1 MEVNSKPEAI
11 DELDRKIIQMK
22 IELEALKKEKD
33 TASKERS
40 QELTQTLDGLEKQ
53 SADLTGHWQA
63 EKSKIAKAGEIAEKI
78 DQARFELEQAER
90 AGDLAKAGEISY
102 GIIPT
107 LEKQLEEAGQDK
119 PSSLLREE
127 VLESDIAAVVSKW
140 TGIPVDKM
148 LEGEREKLLSM
159 EQQLGKYV
167 IGQDQAISAVSQ
179 SVRRSRAG
187 LQASDRPLG
196 SFLFLGPT
204 GVGKTEICKTLAQ
217 FLFDDKAALLRVDMS
232 EYMEKHA
239 VSRLIGAPPGY
250 VGYDE
255 GGVLTEAVRRRPY
268 QVILFDEVEKAHPD
282 VFNILLQVL
291 DDGRLTDSHGK
302 TVDFT
307 NTIIVLTSNLGSA
320 HLADLGEKEDTDSVR
335 DLVMA
340 EVKRAFRPEF
350 LNRLDDIILFH
361 KLKKFQM
368 QDILKIQLGYVQAL
382 LDGRKISL
390 DFEPAALT
398 YLADKGYS
406 PEYGARPLKRLVQQE
421 VQNTLADK
429 LLAGEVCDGD
439 VVQVSCDKKAGL
451 RFTTA

>member
-1 MEVNSKPEAI
+1 
-11 DELDRKIIQMK
+11 
-22 IELEALKKEKD
+22 
-33 TASKERS
+33 
-40 QELTQTLDGLEKQ
+40 
-53 SADLTGHWQA
+53 
-63 EKSKIAKAGEIAEKI
+63 
-78 DQARFELEQAER
+78 
-90 AGDLAKAGEISY
+90 
-102 GIIPT
+102 
-107 LEKQLEEAGQDK
+107 
-119 PSSLLREE
+119 
-127 VLESDIAAVVSKW
+127 
-140 TGIPVDKM
+140 
-148 LEGEREKLLSM
+148 
-159 EQQLGKYV
+159 
-167 IGQDQAISAVSQ
+167 
-179 SVRRSRAG
+179 
-187 LQASDRPLG
+187 
-196 SFLFLGPT
+196 
-204 GVGKTEICKTLAQ
+204 
-217 FLFDDKAALLRVDMS
+217 
-232 EYMEKHA
+232 
-239 VSRLIGAPPGY
+239 
-250 VGYDE
+250 
-255 GGVLTEAVRRRPY
+255 
-268 QVILFDEVEKAHPD
+268 VILFDEVEKAHPD

-320 HLADLGEKEDTDSVR
+320 HLANLGEKEDTDSVR

-361 KLKKFQM
+361 KLKKHQM